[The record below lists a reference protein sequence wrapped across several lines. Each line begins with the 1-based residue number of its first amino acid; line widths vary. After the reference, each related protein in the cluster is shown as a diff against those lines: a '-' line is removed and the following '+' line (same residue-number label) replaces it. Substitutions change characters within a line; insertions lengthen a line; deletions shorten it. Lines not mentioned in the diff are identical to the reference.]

1 MRALTADDPGTVG
14 GHRLLARLGAGGMG
28 VVYLAR
34 TAGGA
39 LVALKVIR
47 AEHAADPG
55 FRARFRRE
63 VTAAGRLRGRWLVP
77 VVAADAEAREP
88 WLATE
93 FVPGPTLTETVD
105 GYGPW
110 PQRSVLLLG
119 AYLARTLA
127 DVHGAGLVHRDV
139 KPGNVLLAL
148 DGPRLI
154 DFGIARAPGAT
165 ALTGSG
171 AVIGTPG
178 YLAPEQA
185 RTGSD
190 DVGPAAD
197 VFALG
202 CVLAYAASARRPFG
216 TGNPAAVIYRTVHEA
231 PDLSGV
237 PEGALR
243 GWVERC
249 LRKPPEERPTA
260 EDLAAALSTEAR
272 QGGGAHGAAGSEPAA
287 AEGGASAGRGA
298 GDGPGAGHP
307 VRDQGEETPGPAG
320 PEAGGGP
327 RAAGRDAGYPAD
339 TVVDPAGWLP
349 GAVVRVV
356 AERSARALD
365 IPAPVRGTPAA
376 EGPPPGATSRRR
388 FLAAGSAVAG
398 IAGAGLLAYGL
409 GRGGTSDAAEPVR
422 TLGLHADLSG
432 PGKDTGRAHERAAR
446 LAVDRHNARENT
458 GFRLALDV
466 ADDGGTRDGALRVA
480 RRFAD
485 DAAVRV
491 VLGPTTAAGAR
502 AAAGVYRTARLG
514 AVLVGV
520 DGTGVPRPDADTLA
534 VTRAPEELLPAAF
547 LRYLTDVRPV
557 VRTAVVRDEGDAAW
571 QFARALADNPPGG
584 GTVTVHDTKRGI
596 DAAVGS
602 ALRERAGAVL
612 YAGGSPDRA
621 ARCARALTA
630 ADFTGVRG
638 GTWQTLGP
646 ALLAAAGA
654 AAAEGWLCAAPF
666 TDPAAAPDFAAAYR
680 AAYDAPP
687 PRWAPEAYDAVG
699 LAAAAIARLAKTAG
713 DGTADRGA
721 LAQELVR
728 DAYRG
733 VAKDLRFA
741 QDATHR
747 LELPG
752 SLFLYRARDGAFAF
766 LGPYDEVRQ
775 A

>member
-1 MRALTADDPGTVG
+1 MRALTPDDPGTLG

-34 TAGGA
+34 TPGGA

-110 PQRSVLLLG
+110 PERAVLRLG
-119 AYLARTLA
+119 AYLAGTLA
-127 DVHGAGLVHRDV
+127 DVHRAGLVHRDV
-139 KPGNVLLAL
+139 KPGNVLLTL

-154 DFGIARAPGAT
+154 DFGIARVAGAT
-165 ALTGSG
+165 ALTESDV
-171 AVIGTPG
+171 VIGSPG

-185 RTGSD
+185 RTGTG
-190 DVGPAAD
+190 DVGPPAD

-216 TGNPAAVIYRTVHEA
+216 TGNPAAVLFRTVHEP

-249 LRKPPEERPTA
+249 LRKTPEERP
-260 EDLAAALSTEAR
+260 
-272 QGGGAHGAAGSEPAA
+272 AA
-287 AEGGASAGRGA
+287 AELAAGLSAVLSAAR
-298 GDGPGAGHP
+298 P
-307 VRDQGEETPGPAG
+307 VDEPEPG
-320 PEAGGGP
+320 PEAA
-327 RAAGRDAGYPAD
+327 RADTPPDA
-339 TVVDPAGWLP
+339 TVVDAASWLP
-349 GAVVRVV
+349 PAVVRIV

-365 IPAPVRGTPAA
+365 IPAPIGDAP
-376 EGPPPGATSRRR
+376 ATSSEEPAPGPAGRPPARPTRRR
-388 FLAAGSAVAG
+388 FLAAGTAAAG

-409 GRGGTSDAAEPVR
+409 SRGGTSGAGTPPVH

-446 LAVDRHNARENT
+446 LAVDRHNARDDA
-458 GFRLALDV
+458 GFRLALEV
-466 ADDGGTRDGALRVA
+466 ADDGGDREGAARVA

-485 DAAVRV
+485 DAAVRAV
-491 VLGPTTAAGAR
+491 IGPTTDAAAR
-502 AAAGVYRTARLG
+502 AAAGVYRAARLG
-514 AVLVGV
+514 AVLVNL
-520 DGTGVPRPDADTLA
+520 DGTGVPEADAETLA
-534 VTRAPEELLPAAF
+534 VTRAAEELLPAAF
-547 LRYLTDVRPV
+547 LVYLSNVGSVT
-557 VRTAVVRDEGDAAW
+557 RTAVVRDESDAAW
-571 QFARALADNPPGG
+571 EFAQAVNDNPPGG
-584 GTVTVHDTKRGI
+584 GSVTVHGTEDGI
-596 DAAVGS
+596 AAAVGS
-602 ALRERAGAVL
+602 ALSQDPQAVL
-612 YAGGSPDRA
+612 YAGGSPANA
-621 ARCARALTA
+621 ARCARALKA
-630 ADFTGVRG
+630 ADFTGPRG

-646 ALLAAAGA
+646 AFLSAAGA
-654 AAAEGWLCAAPF
+654 AAAEGWLCATPF
-666 TDPAAAPDFAAAYR
+666 TDPAAAGDFAAAYR
-680 AAYDAPP
+680 DAYGTAPS
-687 PRWAPEAYDAVG
+687 RWAPEAYDAVG
-699 LAAAAIARLAKTAG
+699 LVAAAVARLKRTAV
-713 DGTADRGA
+713 DDTVERGA
-721 LAQELVR
+721 LAQELFR

-733 VAKDLRFA
+733 VVKDLRFA
-741 QDATHR
+741 QDRTHQP
-747 LELPG
+747 ELSG
-752 SLFLYRARDGAFAF
+752 SLFLYEVRDGAFAF

-775 A
+775 AG